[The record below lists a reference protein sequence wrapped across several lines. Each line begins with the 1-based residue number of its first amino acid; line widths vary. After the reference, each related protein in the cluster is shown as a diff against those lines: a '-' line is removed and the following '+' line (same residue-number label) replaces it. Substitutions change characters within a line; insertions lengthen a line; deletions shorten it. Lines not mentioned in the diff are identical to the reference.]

1 MVLSED
7 DTKKSFREDVAK
19 RARRSVP
26 SICRTRWP
34 ERGDKRPGDKDDTNW
49 VAELIGTSSG
59 LRKHASFIN
68 VTYNNDHP
76 LLKYGGGRELLELSK
91 VSVQFVTNRSC
102 SFLLL
107 YVEESFL
114 RTSIV

>member
-7 DTKKSFREDVAK
+7 DTKKCFREDVAK
-19 RARRSVP
+19 RAPRSVP

-34 ERGDKRPGDKDDTNW
+34 ERGDKRPGDKDDTN

-59 LRKHASFIN
+59 LRKHASFIK

-76 LLKYGGGRELLELSK
+76 LLKYGLIAMCHKPLLFFFSGRFFFGEVLSSK
-91 VSVQFVTNRSC
+91 FEV
-102 SFLLL
+102 
-107 YVEESFL
+107 L
-114 RTSIV
+114 RTSIL